1 MKRQAI
7 HFIRYLLVVL
17 LLFTV
22 TLSSVSCTKND
33 VEALIEGFEK
43 DTSVEAAIYTS
54 DDRTLKVGKDVFDL
68 NHLYDEYYYST
79 SNLLV
84 VLDGYLYGV
93 DETTNNKEKE
103 FHQTIEI
110 FRYDLK
116 RQIYESLYVGD
127 YCSYELTEKYLCPSY
142 ARVTYNDGEITIFD
156 QRVATVFNIYTHEA
170 VNLPPEDYVY
180 HAPKYKISR
189 KDESGF
195 YVSDRV
201 TVTTETGEERIL
213 TAEYMAE
220 RSTHIKQISELEA
233 DKKLF
238 SVSDPFENI
247 FDDVTLVGDTIYL
260 TCNIYVSTIDSSY
273 LFFSYDYESD
283 TFKLLETSDDYLTWY
298 AIPIASAKGA

>member
-7 HFIRYLLVVL
+7 KIIRYLLVLL
-17 LLFTV
+17 LLFTM
-22 TLSSVSCTKND
+22 TLSLLSCTKND
-33 VEALIEGFEK
+33 VEVLIEGFEK
-43 DTSVEAAIYTS
+43 DTSVEAAVYTS
-54 DDRTLKVGKDVFDL
+54 GERTLKVGKEVFDL
-68 NHLYDEYYYST
+68 NHLYDEYYYSI

-93 DETTNNKEKE
+93 DKTTNNEEKE
-103 FHQTIEI
+103 FQQTIEI

-116 RQIYESLYVGD
+116 RQIYEPLYVGD

-156 QRVATVFNIYTHEA
+156 QRVTTVFNIYTHEA

-180 HAPKYKISR
+180 HAPKYEISQ

-195 YVSDRV
+195 SVYDRV
-201 TVTTETGEERIL
+201 TVTTQTTEERIL
-213 TAEYMAE
+213 TVEYMAA
-220 RSTHIKQISELEA
+220 RSTHIKQIYEFEA
-233 DKKLF
+233 DKTLF
-238 SVSDPFENI
+238 SVSDRFENI
-247 FDDVTLVGDTIYL
+247 FDDVTVVGDTIYI
-260 TCNIYVSTIDSSY
+260 TCDIYVSTFDSNY

-298 AIPIASAKGA
+298 AIPIANAIGA